1 MPYTRW
7 DMCTGK
13 RERGE
18 RWKMER
24 GRERGYRRGGG
35 RMSISLEW
43 YCSIIIY
50 M

>member
-35 RMSISLEW
+35 EDVHILRVVL
-43 YCSIIIY
+43 
-50 M
+50 